1 MGQTAGFVAGSWI
14 VRQSPRFFQKK
25 APKRTNSHF
34 RYTVSKERLK
44 EVKSYSRYARNK
56 NSFISFTRKSYKLA
70 MEEVLGAID
79 VLRPVGEFMVWRS
92 EIAPV
97 TQP

>member
-14 VRQSPRFFQKK
+14 VRQSP
-25 APKRTNSHF
+25 
-34 RYTVSKERLK
+34 
-44 EVKSYSRYARNK
+44 
-56 NSFISFTRKSYKLA
+56 RKSYKLA